1 MEMIEV
7 RFFGQLTDRTGCS
20 TIRIEDA
27 SDTDALIRQLNEQFP
42 ALTGAKYMLAVND
55 HMIQANAILTPGC
68 RVDLLPPFS
77 GG

>member
-1 MEMIEV
+1 MEMVEV

-20 TIRIEDA
+20 TILIEGV
-27 SDTDALIRQLNEQFP
+27 SDSETLIRQLNEQFP
-42 ALTGAKYMLAVND
+42 ALTGAKYMLAVDNR
-55 HMIQANAILTPGC
+55 MIQANTSLTSGC

>member
-7 RFFGQLTDRTGCS
+7 RFFGQLTDRTGCA

-27 SDTDALIRQLNEQFP
+27 SDTETLIRQLNERFP
-42 ALTGAKYMLAVND
+42 ALTGAKYMLAVDNR
-55 HMIQANAILTPGC
+55 MIQANTSLTAGC